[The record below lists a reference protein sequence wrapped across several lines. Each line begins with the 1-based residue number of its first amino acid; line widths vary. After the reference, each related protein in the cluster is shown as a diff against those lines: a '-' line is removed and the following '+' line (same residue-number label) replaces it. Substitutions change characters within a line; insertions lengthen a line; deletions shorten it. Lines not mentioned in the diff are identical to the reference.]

1 MVRPNPMP
9 MNESVLITGGSRR
22 IGKKISEMLA
32 AEGFLVII
40 HYNSSSKEADTLA
53 AGIRRRGGRANTLQS
68 DLSNLSEIQKLIQ
81 RAESSFGTKVAGLVN
96 NASMY
101 AYDDLEA
108 VDHQSFAS
116 HMLVNSYAPLILSR
130 ELHRRG
136 TGWVVNILDF
146 KIKSPNSD
154 FLSYT
159 LSKFS
164 LASITDI
171 LARELAPRLRVNA
184 VAPGHTLTSDYLDKD
199 KLESVNSTAPLGFG
213 PSPKDVADAVL
224 YLAKAKSVTGQTIY
238 VDSGERFRQQMRD
251 PAFSG
256 D

>member
-1 MVRPNPMP
+1 MEEAVI
-9 MNESVLITGGSRR
+9 VTGGSRR
-22 IGKKISEMLA
+22 IGKRTCQTLA
-32 AEGFLVII
+32 SNGFFVII
-40 HYNSSSKEADTLA
+40 HYNSSSNEADSLA
-53 AGIRRRGGRANTLQS
+53 SSIRDQGGKAETVDC
-68 DLSNLSEIQKLIQ
+68 DLSNLQDVEALIHRTETQ
-81 RAESSFGTKVAGLVN
+81 FKVKVAGLVN

-101 AYDDLEA
+101 SYDDVNTIGVEKY
-108 VDHQSFAS
+108 FG
-116 HMLVNSYAPLILSR
+116 HMTVNAYSPLILSR
-130 ELHRRG
+130 ELHKTG
-136 TGWVVNILDF
+136 GGWVVNILDF

-171 LARELAPRLRVNA
+171 LARELAPGLRVNA
-184 VAPGHTLTSDYLDKD
+184 VAPGHTLGSDYLDED

-213 PSPKDVADAVL
+213 PSPEDVADAVL

-238 VDSGERFRQQMRD
+238 VDGGERFRQQMRD

-256 D
+256 DQG

>member
-1 MVRPNPMP
+1 MEEAVI
-9 MNESVLITGGSRR
+9 VTGGARR
-22 IGKKISEMLA
+22 IGRRLSERLA
-32 AEGFLVII
+32 QDGFFVII
-40 HYNSSSKEADTLA
+40 HYNSSSEAAENLA
-53 AGIRRRGGRANTLQS
+53 TGIRRRGGRAETLQS
-68 DLSNLSEIQKLIQ
+68 DLSNLSDIYKLVKM
-81 RAESSFGTKVAGLVN
+81 AESSFEIKITGLVN

-101 AYDDLEA
+101 AYDDVETI
-108 VDHQSFAS
+108 DHESFSS

-130 ELHRRG
+130 ELHKTG
-136 TGWVVNILDF
+136 GGWVVNILDF

-184 VAPGHTLTSDYLDKD
+184 VAPGHTLTSDYLDED

-213 PSPKDVADAVL
+213 PSPEDVADAVL

-238 VDSGERFRQQMRD
+238 VDGGERFRQQMRD

-256 D
+256 DQG